1 MSVEH
6 AEPRAGATLGSA
18 DRAGRLLAWLTA
30 QSLEGFEKSFK
41 MSARGLLANR
51 FLAGL
56 AAAQIPLPRLCEVCV
71 DLGMPKQF
79 LARLPQEVATADSVH
94 FGFEEGHDS
103 AIFKLYL
110 EYWKRLN
117 PARRRR
123 DESVLLHLAF
133 KWDAQDLE
141 RRTVASYVCYPC
153 LTREQTMAR
162 LGHVYQGA
170 ARRPSSELAQQ
181 LIQRA
186 AGRTGEQLMYLEVR
200 EEGNPRASF
209 DLNLHA
215 AGFKLADIEP
225 QLMEIVRDYS
235 IRPELF
241 ASLWRGIAGKT
252 LGHLS
257 GGLSRDGQEFMTIYY
272 DPQS

>member
-1 MSVEH
+1 MQ
-6 AEPRAGATLGSA
+6 GTA
-18 DRAGRLLAWLTA
+18 DRAGRLLAWLCA
-30 QSLEGFEKSFK
+30 QGLEGYEESFK

-56 AAAQIPLPRLCEVCV
+56 AAAQIPPPRLFEVCL
-71 DLGMPKQF
+71 DLGMPQEF
-79 LARLPQEVATADSVH
+79 LVRLPQEIPAADSVH

-117 PARRRR
+117 PARQRR

-133 KWDAQDLE
+133 KWDARDPK
-141 RRTVASYVCYPC
+141 RRTVASYTCFPC
-153 LTREQTMAR
+153 LSREQTMAR
-162 LGHVYQGA
+162 LAGIYQGA
-170 ARRPSSELAQQ
+170 TGHRSSELGKQ
-181 LIQRA
+181 LIRRA
-186 AGRTGEQLMYLEVR
+186 AKRTSDQLMYLEVS

-225 QLMEIVRDYS
+225 QLMEIAHDYS
-235 IRPELF
+235 IRPEDF
-241 ASLWRGIAGKT
+241 ASLWRRIAGKT

-257 GGLSRDGQEFMTIYY
+257 GGMSRDGRDFMTIYY
-272 DPQS
+272 DPQG